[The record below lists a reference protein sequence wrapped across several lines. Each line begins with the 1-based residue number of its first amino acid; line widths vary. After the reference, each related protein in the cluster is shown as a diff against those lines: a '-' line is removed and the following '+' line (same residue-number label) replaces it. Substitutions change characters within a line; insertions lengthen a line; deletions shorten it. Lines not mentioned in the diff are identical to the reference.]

1 MKNKLTLRRYYK
13 HEEPT
18 CLYELAAASYGQS
31 PWRLDQFADDLRGER
46 SLYFVAE
53 LAETS
58 RPVGFISCH
67 QILDE
72 VEITNLAVH
81 PSWSRQG
88 IAKALLATLFATVAS
103 GEQLTK
109 VFLEVRMSNEKAQQL
124 YLGRGFEEISRR
136 KHYYENPA
144 EDALIMCKIL
154 PKLP

>member
-1 MKNKLTLRRYYK
+1 MKNKLILRRYYK
-13 HEEPT
+13 HEDPEL
-18 CLYELAAASYGQS
+18 LYDLAGASYGQS
-31 PWRLDQFADDLRGER
+31 PWRLEQFAADLRGER
-46 SLYFVAE
+46 SLYFVANF
-53 LAETS
+53 ADVKT
-58 RPVGFISCH
+58 PVGFISCH

-88 IAKALLATLFATVAS
+88 IAKALLATLFAEVSS
-103 GEQLTK
+103 GEQLIK
-109 VFLEVRMSNEKAQQL
+109 VFLEVRVSNEKAQQL
-124 YLGRGFEEISRR
+124 YLGSGFEEISRR

>member
-1 MKNKLTLRRYYK
+1 MKNKLSLRRYYK
-13 HEEPT
+13 HENPEP
-18 CLYELAAASYGQS
+18 LYDLAGASYGQS

-53 LAETS
+53 LPEVKQLA
-58 RPVGFISCH
+58 GFISCH

-88 IAKALLATLFATVAS
+88 IAKALLATLFAEVAS

-109 VFLEVRMSNEKAQQL
+109 VFLEVRVSNEKAQRL
-124 YLGRGFEEISRR
+124 YLGRGFKEISRR